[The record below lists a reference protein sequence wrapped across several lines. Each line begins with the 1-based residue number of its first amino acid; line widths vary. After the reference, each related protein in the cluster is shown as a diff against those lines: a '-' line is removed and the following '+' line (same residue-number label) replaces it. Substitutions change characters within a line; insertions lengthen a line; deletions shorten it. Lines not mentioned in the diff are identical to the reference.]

1 MKETASLSKM
11 MEHAM
16 AVARRAGAYQ
26 LQHWRKHDFAVEEKG
41 RAADIVTQVD
51 KACEAMI
58 IAEALSLGEVGV
70 LSEESGHCHA
80 EAPWQWVVDPLDGT
94 TNYNA
99 GLPLFNVS
107 IGIRHQGKTVGG
119 VVYAPALGELFTA
132 VRGGGALFGQ
142 GRAIQPSPASDLA
155 HAVLA
160 TGFPYDKDVNP
171 DNNVAELS
179 RVLPRVRGIRRLGS
193 AALDICYVAAGF
205 LDGYWEMNLHEWDVC
220 AAALIATE
228 AGAVV
233 SRYRPDRGIALMA
246 ATPAIAP
253 TLLAL
258 LRHGESE

>member
-1 MKETASLSKM
+1 MTETECLNEM
-11 MEHAM
+11 MERAT
-16 AVARRAGAYQ
+16 AVALRAGKYQ

-51 KACEAMI
+51 RACEAMI
-58 IAEALSLGEVGV
+58 IAEARSLQNVDV
-70 LSEESGHCHA
+70 LSEESGLVG
-80 EAPWQWVVDPLDGT
+80 EKEPWQWVVDPLDGT

-107 IGIRHQGKTVGG
+107 IGIRHQGVTVGG
-119 VVYAPALGELFTA
+119 VVYAPALDELFTA
-132 VRGGGALFGQ
+132 TRGGGAYLGHK
-142 GRAIQPSPASDLA
+142 RLIHPSATADLA
-155 HAVLA
+155 HAVIA

-171 DNNVAELS
+171 DNNMAELS

-193 AALDICYVAAGF
+193 AALDICYVAAGY

-220 AAALIATE
+220 AATLIATE

-233 SRYRPDRGIALMA
+233 SRYRPDRSIAVMA
-246 ATPAIAP
+246 ATPTIAP

-258 LRHGESE
+258 LQNGKSK